1 MVYIVHTATTTATT
15 QAIDATSS
23 LMPKGMLNFEAWF
36 SGELLQ
42 MLEANSNGDV
52 VCHAMQGC
60 ILSLV
65 QSQWTELGPE
75 SFEKALVCA
84 IKLIASPDLVMGLFS
99 ARLVEKLYQVV
110 SLHVVPAQHSY
121 ARRRAS
127 ETQHYTKSRN
137 YRGSRDDEQK
147 QCLACFELLKKYSV
161 PCVQACFGLASRLE
175 EVENLHTVLSL
186 VSVQIELIETENTDI
201 VSIVANHISEL
212 WNAVVRVSGGDIN
225 EASLNHIAQTD
236 DAKNGRLHSC
246 LIAVLIHL
254 INKMGDIALQID
266 QVRHAA
272 VLLIE
277 FSTDLK
283 RESSQYLLEDALHL
297 LDCMLSH
304 GSLSSIGQLIPK
316 TIPKIIQIIEGNR
329 EIRLCMEI
337 LHSIFLLCG
346 NDVLSLSRVITAS
359 SPVKIDTNEN
369 NMGDAG
375 LFMLYQILDFSFKHI
390 VEDNSVRNAIT
401 ILEILDSLMMLSM
414 VCK

>member
-1 MVYIVHTATTTATT
+1 
-15 QAIDATSS
+15 
-23 LMPKGMLNFEAWF
+23 MLNFEAWF

-42 MLEANSNGDV
+42 MLEANSNGDI

-110 SLHVVPAQHSY
+110 SLHVIPAHNSY
-121 ARRRAS
+121 ARRRAG
-127 ETQHYTKSRN
+127 ENQNYTKSRN
-137 YRGSRDDEQK
+137 QKGHRDEEQK
-147 QCLACFELLKKYSV
+147 QCLTCFELLKKYSV
-161 PCVQACFGLASRLE
+161 PCVLACFGLASRLE

-186 VSVQIELIETENTDI
+186 VSVQIELIETDNTDI
-201 VSIVANHISEL
+201 VSIVANNISEL
-212 WNAVVRVSGGDIN
+212 WNAVVRVSGDDMN
-225 EASLNHIAQTD
+225 EASLNHHHIAQTD

-272 VLLIE
+272 VQLIE

-316 TIPKIIQIIEGNR
+316 TIPKIIHIIEGNR

-337 LHSIFLLCG
+337 LHSVFLLCG
-346 NDVLSLSRVITAS
+346 NDVLSLSRVMTES
-359 SPVKIDTNEN
+359 SPVKIDQSEN
-369 NMGDAG
+369 DMGDAG

-401 ILEILDSLMMLSM
+401 ILEIVDSLMMLSM

>member
-1 MVYIVHTATTTATT
+1 
-15 QAIDATSS
+15 
-23 LMPKGMLNFEAWF
+23 
-36 SGELLQ
+36 
-42 MLEANSNGDV
+42 
-52 VCHAMQGC
+52 
-60 ILSLV
+60 
-65 QSQWTELGPE
+65 
-75 SFEKALVCA
+75 
-84 IKLIASPDLVMGLFS
+84 VMGLFS

-110 SLHVVPAQHSY
+110 SLHVIPAHSSY
-121 ARRRAS
+121 ARRRAG
-127 ETQHYTKSRN
+127 ENQNDRKSRN
-137 YRGSRDDEQK
+137 QKGHHDDEQK
-147 QCLACFELLKKYSV
+147 QCLTCFELLKKYSV

-186 VSVQIELIETENTDI
+186 VSVQIGLIGSDQTDI
-201 VSIVANHISEL
+201 VSIVANNISGL
-212 WNAVVRVSGGDIN
+212 WNAVVRVSGDMN

-236 DAKNGRLHSC
+236 DAQNGRLHSC

-254 INKMGDIALQID
+254 INQMGDIALQID

-304 GSLSSIGQLIPK
+304 GSLSSIGQLIPQ

-346 NDVLSLSRVITAS
+346 NDVLSLSRVVKES
-359 SPVKIDTNEN
+359 SPVKIDPNEN

-375 LFMLYQILDFSFKHI
+375 LFMLYQILDFSFKQI
-390 VEDNSVRNAIT
+390 VEDNSVRNAVT
-401 ILEILDSLMMLSM
+401 ILEIVDSLIMLSM